1 MTDRKTEIFS
11 RLGASGIEAI
21 VREYRPEAVTTGKD
35 QLQVVCP
42 FHDDHNASGSV
53 NTSLAVYNCFAC
65 DASGNFVDW
74 YMKVA
79 GCDFITA
86 LNELAARAGIDNTAT
101 SRPSTTPTAP
111 PKTTTTRTT
120 AAGSPVKSKV
130 VGTYIYFD
138 ADGKRRYWKKRFE
151 PALDGKGKKSFLVF
165 HKDQIG
171 KEVTGRGCEA
181 LLYNMH
187 LLAKN
192 PPEAPVFILEG
203 ERKADVLAAW
213 GLCATSLDSGGQS
226 GKSKN
231 TWREDYNR
239 FFAGREVYILPDND
253 PTGEKYATT
262 LAQRLLKI
270 AAAVK
275 ILRLPGLPAKGDVID
290 WINLNLKEA

>member
-1 MTDRKTEIFS
+1 MADRKTEILS
-11 RLGASGIEAI
+11 RLGASGIGAI
-21 VREYRPEAVTTGKD
+21 VREYRPEAVNTGKD

-65 DASGNFVDW
+65 DASGNFIDW
-74 YMKVA
+74 YMKVS

-86 LNELAARAGIDNTAT
+86 LNELAVRAGIDSAVT
-101 SRPSTTPTAP
+101 SRPSTTTTAP
-111 PKTTTTRTT
+111 PKTTTMRTT
-120 AAGSPVKSKV
+120 AAGSAVKSKV

-192 PPEAPVFILEG
+192 PPEEPVFILEG
-203 ERKADVLAAW
+203 ERKADALAACV
-213 GLCATSLDSGGQS
+213 LCATSLESGG
-226 GKSKN
+226 K
-231 TWREDYNR
+231 
-239 FFAGREVYILPDND
+239 
-253 PTGEKYATT
+253 
-262 LAQRLLKI
+262 
-270 AAAVK
+270 
-275 ILRLPGLPAKGDVID
+275 
-290 WINLNLKEA
+290 